1 MPRGPLLDYNY
12 TKFPSSSIHFFF
24 NPFSIPKVLS
34 PVQAFH
40 LPNNRI
46 NKKTESLPSQSHS
59 HSSFKGRNMANIMI
73 KNMGFT
79 LKTDLGSNP
88 SSTSS
93 SGAQIMNPRITA
105 VSTSQLVVESDEHL

>member
-1 MPRGPLLDYNY
+1 
-12 TKFPSSSIHFFF
+12 
-24 NPFSIPKVLS
+24 
-34 PVQAFH
+34 
-40 LPNNRI
+40 
-46 NKKTESLPSQSHS
+46 
-59 HSSFKGRNMANIMI
+59 MANIMI